1 MYKVESFGEVLRK
14 MRAQK
19 KMPLRELAALLDI
32 DTSTLSKI
40 ERNERNANMIM
51 IRKLANIFNVDKK
64 ELQVSFMSDK
74 VVYDLIEE
82 DYGTEILQVAEKKI
96 AYLKK

>member
-1 MYKVESFGEVLRK
+1 
-14 MRAQK
+14 
-19 KMPLRELAALLDI
+19 
-32 DTSTLSKI
+32 
-40 ERNERNANMIM
+40 M
-51 IRKLANIFNVDKK
+51 IRKLANIFNIDKK